1 MYKHSK
7 FSSGRHFQKKR
18 FFRGNGKKF
27 HSQNNGRKQ
36 LINSSQY
43 INKTDALP
51 IENNISSKNNF
62 KDFRIDPILLQN
74 IFSHGYRVPTPI
86 QDQTIPEI
94 LAGKDVIGVAN
105 TGTGKTAAFLVPLIN
120 KIILNRSE
128 KILIVVPT
136 RELAVQINDELN
148 FFTKSLNIYSVLVI
162 GGFSLNRQIADLRRN
177 PNIVISTPGRL
188 KDMVNRK
195 FINLS
200 YFRSVVLDEVDRM
213 VDIGF
218 INEIK
223 LIISLLAKDRQSLFF
238 SATVPPEINNII
250 QSFLNNPVTVSVKEE
265 EAAPL
270 IDQEVIRIRNKNEKI
285 EKLTTM
291 LKQAEFTK
299 VLIFGRTKWGVQRLS
314 RQLQEYGFSADS
326 IHGNKSQN
334 QRLRAL
340 TQFRQNRLQ
349 ILVATDVVA
358 RGMDIVDVS
367 HVINFDEPSTY
378 TDYIHRIGRTGR
390 ANKRGKALTFVG

>member
-43 INKTDALP
+43 INKTNALP
-51 IENNISSKNNF
+51 IENNISGKNNF

-74 IFSHGYRVPTPI
+74 IFSHGYQVPTPI

-105 TGTGKTAAFLVPLIN
+105 TGTGKTAAFLIPLIN
-120 KIILNRSE
+120 KIILERKE
-128 KILIVVPT
+128 KVLIVVPT

-148 FFTKSLNIYSVLVI
+148 YFTKSLNIYSVLVI
-162 GGFSLNRQIADLRRN
+162 GGFAMNRQIADLRRN

-188 KDMVNRK
+188 KDMVNRR

-223 LIISLLAKDRQSLFF
+223 FIISLLAKDRQSLFF

-250 QSFLNNPVTVSVKEE
+250 QSFLNNPVTISVKEE
-265 EAAPL
+265 ETAPL

-285 EKLTTM
+285 EKLTKM